1 MGLMLYNESCSARSF
16 ETDMV
21 DLAQIFI
28 VSTVIRV
35 EEVGQCTIFMV
46 F

>member
-16 ETDMV
+16 ETEMV

-28 VSTVIRV
+28 VGTVI
-35 EEVGQCTIFMV
+35 QI
-46 F
+46 